1 MGKERRRPPGMPG
14 AVCCCLSSRTLKML
28 AVALVTPLIYWK
40 FFRSAPVVEDDGI
53 EAVSQACRECDADPE
68 CIAQSCPAYYVAPFL
83 NSDDGN
89 EQSAGGVTPE
99 RRGNLGEDRDAEQ
112 SHAQKSQDALAS
124 TGSDVQP
131 GLMSLMYNPATMP
144 WGLVIMM
151 IIVSLIT
158 ADFAGWCFSNG
169 R

>member
-53 EAVSQACRECDADPE
+53 EAVSQACRDCDADPE

-83 NSDDGN
+83 NSDGDN
-89 EQSAGGVTPE
+89 EQSAGGVTLE
-99 RRGNLGEDRDAEQ
+99 RGANLGEDRDVDQ
-112 SHAQKSQDALAS
+112 GNTQKSQDTLAS
-124 TGSDVQP
+124 TGGDVQP
-131 GLMSLMYNPATMP
+131 GLMSVMNNPSSIT
-144 WGLVIMM
+144 WGLAIMM
-151 IIVSLIT
+151 IIVACVT
-158 ADFAGWCFSNG
+158 ADLSRC
-169 R
+169 